1 MVHPGQVSFLDP
13 AFPPTLGANARE
25 PHRSVKTATGLSVA
39 ALEEAAQVADPVE
52 VAQMADQVALEVKY
66 RNFSCLLFYEI
77 ILGSQIDKNC
87 KYECQ
92 GNRGCMVTYIGPSRP
107 GKVSGS
113 CFPASFGG
121 SCSGTPPECQD
132 CNRAVSC

>member
-52 VAQMADQVALEVKY
+52 VAQMADQVEEVALEVIIY
-66 RNFSCLLFYEI
+66 RVFHGIGNQE
-77 ILGSQIDKNC
+77 
-87 KYECQ
+87 Q
-92 GNRGCMVTYIGPSRP
+92 GCCEFVFGFQKAQG
-107 GKVSGS
+107 
-113 CFPASFGG
+113 ASL
-121 SCSGTPPECQD
+121 
-132 CNRAVSC
+132 

>member
-52 VAQMADQVALEVKY
+52 VAQMADQVEEVALEVIIY
-66 RNFSCLLFYEI
+66 RVFHGIGNQEQGSFWDFRRAKGLHCDPKTGRKLLF
-77 ILGSQIDKNC
+77 GQK
-87 KYECQ
+87 
-92 GNRGCMVTYIGPSRP
+92 
-107 GKVSGS
+107 
-113 CFPASFGG
+113 
-121 SCSGTPPECQD
+121 
-132 CNRAVSC
+132 